1 MRRPLFVYLGTLV
14 LFGAGILAALEW
26 GKRLEPARVGT
37 AAAVA
42 APDAARGEG
51 TAGAARGALPT
62 LLLQIIVIVGAARL
76 TGAAF
81 RRIGQPAVIGE
92 IVAGMVVGPSVLGAV
107 APDAFAFLFPPRSTE
122 LLQLFA
128 QIGVILFLFAVGL
141 ELDLDLLRRRAQTA
155 LFVSHASIVVPY
167 FLGVVLALGLYRE
180 FAPPGTRFLAFGLFM
195 GIALSITAFPV
206 LVRILR
212 DRGLMGT
219 PLGNTAVTCAAVDD
233 VTAWTLLAAVVALSG
248 ARDMRS
254 AVVTLSLTIAFI
266 GAMLFAIGPALRR
279 GLATA
284 AASEEP
290 GKTAVALV
298 LVFLLG
304 AALATELI
312 GIHALFGAF
321 LAGVVMPRSPR
332 FRAYFAVRLEEFSS
346 VFLLPL
352 FFAFTGLR
360 TKIGLLGDA
369 RSWLF
374 CALVVLVAT
383 MGKLGGSMIAARLT
397 GTAWGDAFALGA
409 LMNSRGLMELIA
421 LNVGYELGILSP
433 RIFAIM
439 VLMAIVTTF
448 ATGPLLT
455 LSERW
460 RSEAS
465 ADRDR
470 ERVVVQLDQRP

>member
-1 MRRPLFVYLGTLV
+1 MRRPLLVYLATLLV
-14 LFGAGILAALEW
+14 FGGGIFAALEW
-26 GKRLEPARVGT
+26 GKRLEPPR
-37 AAAVA
+37 
-42 APDAARGEG
+42 
-51 TAGAARGALPT
+51 AGAAAAPAAPTAGHAETPARATRDALPT
-62 LLLQIIVIVGAARL
+62 LLLQIIVIVAAARL

-92 IVAGMVVGPSVLGAV
+92 IVAGILVGPSVLGAV
-107 APDAFAFLFPPRSTE
+107 FPGAFASLFPPRSTE

-141 ELDLDLLRRRAQTA
+141 ELDLDLLRRRARTA

-206 LVRILR
+206 LVRILK

-248 ARDMRS
+248 ARDLRS
-254 AVVTLSLTIAFI
+254 AAATLALTVVFI
-266 GAMLFAIGPALRR
+266 GAMLFLVGPFLRR
-279 GLATA
+279 RLA
-284 AASEEP
+284 AASLREDP
-290 GKTAVALV
+290 GKTAVAFV

-304 AALATELI
+304 SALATELI

-360 TKIGLLGDA
+360 TRIDLLGDA
-369 RSWLF
+369 RAWIF
-374 CALVVLVAT
+374 CGLVVFVAT
-383 MGKLGGSMIAARLT
+383 AGKLGGSMVAARLT

-433 RIFAIM
+433 PIFAIM

-448 ATGPLLT
+448 ATGPLLS

-460 RSEAS
+460 RSAAS
-465 ADRDR
+465 ADGHGQRI
-470 ERVVVQLDQRP
+470 VVQGDQRA